1 MKILKRLIKKKS
13 VKNEDKIF
21 ISLYGP
27 NENGVVW

>member
-1 MKILKRLIKKKS
+1 MKILKSLMKKKC
-13 VKNEDKIF
+13 KYEDKIF

>member
-1 MKILKRLIKKKS
+1 MKILKSLIKKS